1 MTMGRD
7 ISAMVKAENL
17 SKTYHLSN
25 QNRVEALRN
34 ATISLSRG
42 QSVIL
47 RGPSGSGK
55 STLLNL
61 LSFLDHPTAGHIYH
75 EGEDVTGFSEE
86 ELCRIRRERI
96 GFVFQDFRLLPRMA
110 AWENASISLVPLGIR
125 EKERLRR
132 ASAILDQLGLHE
144 RIFHRP
150 EEMSGGEQQRLA
162 MARAL
167 INNPELL
174 FADEPTS
181 NIDADS
187 ARKALEILAG
197 LRSKGCTIVLATHDA
212 ALIHQFEADAV
223 YRLVNGIIEPG

>member
-1 MTMGRD
+1 
-7 ISAMVKAENL
+7 MVKAENV
-17 SKTYHLSN
+17 SKTYRLSN

-34 ATISLSRG
+34 VTISISKG
-42 QSVIL
+42 QSVII
-47 RGPSGSGK
+47 RGASGSGK
-55 STLLNL
+55 STLIRL
-61 LSFLDHPTAGHIYH
+61 LGCLDRPSAGHIYH

-96 GFVFQDFRLLPRMA
+96 GFVFQDFGLLPRMT
-110 AWENASISLVPLGIR
+110 AWENASVSLVPLGVC

-132 ASAILDQLGLHE
+132 ASALLDQLGLRD

-167 INNPELL
+167 INNPELI

-181 NIDADS
+181 NIDVDS
-187 ARKALEILAG
+187 ARKTLEILAG
-197 LRSKGCTIVLATHDA
+197 LRSKGCTIVVVTHDVD
-212 ALIHQFEADAV
+212 LFYQFEADAV
-223 YRLVNGIIEPG
+223 HCLVNGTIEPG

>member
-1 MTMGRD
+1 MKRD
-7 ISAMVKAENL
+7 ISAMVKAENV
-17 SKTYHLSN
+17 SKTYRLSH
-25 QNRVEALRN
+25 QNRVQALRN
-34 ATISLSRG
+34 VTISVCKG
-42 QSVIL
+42 QSVII
-47 RGPSGSGK
+47 RGASGSGK
-55 STLLNL
+55 STLLRL
-61 LSFLDHPTAGHIYH
+61 LGFLDRPSAGHIYH

-110 AWENASISLVPLGIR
+110 AWENASVGLVPLGVCQQ
-125 EKERLRR
+125 ERFRR
-132 ASAILDQLGLHE
+132 ASALLDQLGLHD

-167 INNPELL
+167 INNPELI

-187 ARKALEILAG
+187 GRKALEILAG
-197 LRSKGCTIVLATHDA
+197 LRSRGCTIVVVTHDTD
-212 ALIHQFEADAV
+212 LLNQFEADAV
-223 YRLVNGIIEPG
+223 YCLVNGMIEPG